1 MKIEIVQRNYVAKEK
16 LTDLIDK
23 KVQKFEKYLDAGA
36 NAKVVLSKAGSQERY
51 KMEVTIKDK
60 NLFVRSEVESDNMY
74 VNLDTCLSKI
84 ERQIVKHQDK
94 LTDKRSAKAI
104 DPADLLFFDELP
116 EFTKPKITKRKKYDL
131 FPMSEEEAIE
141 QLELIGNDFYVFL
154 NQATQNVNVI
164 YKRADDDYGIIETSL

>member
-74 VNLDTCLSKI
+74 ANLDTCLAKI
-84 ERQIVKHQDK
+84 ERQIVRIAGKVKDSVK
-94 LTDKRSAKAI
+94 SV
-104 DPADLLFFDELP
+104 DPMDLLFFDAVPEIEPAKIVKVKEFEL
-116 EFTKPKITKRKKYDL
+116 DL
-131 FPMSEEEAIE
+131 LSEDQAVD
-141 QLELIGNDFYVFL
+141 QLELIGNDFYIYRDNTTGL
-154 NQATQNVNVI
+154 VNVL
-164 YKRADDDYGIIETSL
+164 YKREDGNYGLIKTK

>member
-51 KMEVTIKDK
+51 KMEITIKDK

-74 VNLDTCLSKI
+74 ANLDTCLAKI
-84 ERQIVKHQDK
+84 ERQIVRIAGKVKDSVK
-94 LTDKRSAKAI
+94 SV
-104 DPADLLFFDELP
+104 DPMDLLFFDAVPEIEPAKIVKVKEFEL
-116 EFTKPKITKRKKYDL
+116 DL
-131 FPMSEEEAIE
+131 LSEDQAVD
-141 QLELIGNDFYVFL
+141 QLELIGNDFYIYRDNTTGL
-154 NQATQNVNVI
+154 VNVL
-164 YKRADDDYGIIETSL
+164 YKREDGNYGLIKTK